1 MLAVFAIIFLF
12 HNYQNVYWVLWVYIK
27 EFVKLHS
34 IISLCS
40 FWRVRYRKQDRRKIL
55 WKHVLSLQ
63 SLSSITFSHHYVP
76 CWSLGSLMLLVMATL
91 VFRTSNK
98 VSEMLGNVN
107 TSNALS
113 AFEKM
118 EEKGETFRLSESS
131 LNPCIAHFEL
141 KKKKKNYNLGFFCI
155 WPLLLPRPLKELSF
169 NSVNLFPLKIEKIKL
184 YYMQKMLL
192 GLESNHSSF

>member
-1 MLAVFAIIFLF
+1 
-12 HNYQNVYWVLWVYIK
+12 
-27 EFVKLHS
+27 
-34 IISLCS
+34 
-40 FWRVRYRKQDRRKIL
+40 
-55 WKHVLSLQ
+55 
-63 SLSSITFSHHYVP
+63 
-76 CWSLGSLMLLVMATL
+76 MLLVMATL

-141 KKKKKNYNLGFFCI
+141 KKKLQSWFFLHLTSTPSQAATERIEFQFSQPFSFKN
-155 WPLLLPRPLKELSF
+155 
-169 NSVNLFPLKIEKIKL
+169 
-184 YYMQKMLL
+184 
-192 GLESNHSSF
+192 

>member
-1 MLAVFAIIFLF
+1 MLL
-12 HNYQNVYWVLWVYIK
+12 VYIK

-40 FWRVRYRKQDRRKIL
+40 FWRLRYRKQDRRKIL

-131 LNPCIAHFEL
+131 LNPCITPFWI
-141 KKKKKNYNLGFFCI
+141 KKKLQSWFFLHLTSSLPQATTERIEFQFSQPFTFKN
-155 WPLLLPRPLKELSF
+155 W
-169 NSVNLFPLKIEKIKL
+169 KIKL

>member
-1 MLAVFAIIFLF
+1 
-12 HNYQNVYWVLWVYIK
+12 
-27 EFVKLHS
+27 
-34 IISLCS
+34 
-40 FWRVRYRKQDRRKIL
+40 
-55 WKHVLSLQ
+55 
-63 SLSSITFSHHYVP
+63 
-76 CWSLGSLMLLVMATL
+76 MLLVMAIL

-141 KKKKKNYNLGFFCI
+141 KKKKITILVFSAFD
-155 WPLLLPRPLKELSF
+155 LS
-169 NSVNLFPLKIEKIKL
+169 
-184 YYMQKMLL
+184 
-192 GLESNHSSF
+192 SSQGH